1 MKLTQSALL
10 GVAVFALAAVSGR
23 AADKS
28 ADETRSEAPTFA
40 ELDRNNNGY
49 VTKAEAAADPAL
61 ARDFDKLDL
70 NHDGKLSRAEYLAA
84 RGKENGNPAVKRD
97 TGKDKAKDGASSS
110 DGGSGP
116 R

>member
-1 MKLTQSALL
+1 MKLIRSAAL
-10 GVAVFALAAVSGR
+10 GAAVFALAAGSGR
-23 AADKS
+23 AVDKS
-28 ADETRSEAPTFA
+28 ADEARPEAPTFA

-84 RGKENGNPAVKRD
+84 RGKENGNPAVRRD
-97 TGKDKAKDGASSS
+97 TGKDKAKDSGSSS